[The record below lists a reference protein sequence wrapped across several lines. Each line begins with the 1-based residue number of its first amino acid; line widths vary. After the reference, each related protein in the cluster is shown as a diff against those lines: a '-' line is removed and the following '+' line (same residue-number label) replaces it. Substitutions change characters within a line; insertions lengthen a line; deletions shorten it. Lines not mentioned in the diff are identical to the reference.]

1 MGKIKVGIMDTFKSR
16 SARPAFYNQQLL
28 ATESADMTTKQG
40 HILLHKNLQLKF
52 LGEENEELRNK
63 VQNLENMVKV
73 NKDIMA
79 SMLAQET

>member
-79 SMLAQET
+79 SMLVQET